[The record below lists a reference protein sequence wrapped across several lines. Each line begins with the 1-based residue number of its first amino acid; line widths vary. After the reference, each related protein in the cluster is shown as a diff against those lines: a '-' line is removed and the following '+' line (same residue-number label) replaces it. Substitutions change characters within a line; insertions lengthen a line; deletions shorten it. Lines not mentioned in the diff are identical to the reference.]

1 MGGGGGYSS
10 PVLCVP
16 KLASPLFYQL
26 PALRCKT
33 RQNECQGIESPTF
46 ISFLRKLSK
55 SEKII
60 PGVVLVKLS
69 AEQRN
74 KWRSLHHSLQFSP
87 INITETHAKSLKRDK
102 KITDRLQKF
111 FAVSS
116 PKVFP
121 ILMISTSKA
130 KLFRATLIY
139 NASLTTSSHYPLEYR
154 TFLTILTLFSNLLL
168 LAIMINHDGHPQ
180 GIKPCTFGVALQL
193 LTMPKRHTMPNL
205 LKLPTTYCFF
215 NYFPLS
221 FFRFKNAHHN
231 A

>member
-10 PVLCVP
+10 PILCVP
-16 KLASPLFYQL
+16 QLASPLFYQL

-33 RQNECQGIESPTF
+33 RQNECHGIESPTF

-55 SEKII
+55 CEKII

-74 KWRSLHHSLQFSP
+74 KWRKSP
-87 INITETHAKSLKRDK
+87 PFTTIFPYNITETHAESLERDK
-102 KITDRLQKF
+102 KITDQLQKF
-111 FAVSS
+111 FAISS

-130 KLFRATLIY
+130 KLFRAALIY

-168 LAIMINHDGHPQ
+168 LAIMINHDGHPR

-193 LTMPKRHTMPNL
+193 STMPKRHTMPNL

-221 FFRFKNAHHN
+221 FFRFKNARHN